1 MLEYHKLNDSE
12 LTELVRKSD
21 EQAFAEIYQRYWT
34 IMYMHALKMLKDEED
49 ARDVVQELFT
59 TLWSRCQNITSSINL
74 SGYLYTIV
82 RNKVLDL
89 MAQKKSRAGH
99 LESLAL
105 YIDEHHNKTL
115 EDLTERE
122 MMQALDHEISQLP
135 GKMKVIFQM
144 RVKEHKTYK
153 EIAEALEISDKT
165 VKKQVNN
172 AIKLIKPK
180 LNGFTGWPVL
190 LYFLS
195 R

>member
-59 TLWSRCQNITSSINL
+59 TLWSRCQNMTSSINL

-165 VKKQVNN
+165 VKKQVSN

>member
-12 LTELVRKSD
+12 LTDLVRKSD
-21 EQAFAEIYQRYWT
+21 ELAFAEIYQRYWT
-34 IMYMHALKMLKDEED
+34 IMYMHALKMLKEEED

-59 TLWSRCQNITSSINL
+59 TLWGRCQHLTSGTNL
-74 SGYLYTIV
+74 SGFLYTIM
-82 RNKVLDL
+82 RNKILDL
-89 MAQKKSRAGH
+89 MAQKKNRAGH

-105 YIDEHHNKTL
+105 YLTEHHNKTL

-122 MMQALDHEISQLP
+122 MMQALDQEISQLP

-153 EIAEALEISDKT
+153 EIAEVLDISDKT
-165 VKKQVNN
+165 VKKQVSN

-180 LNGFTGWPVL
+180 LNGFAGWPVL

-195 R
+195 K

>member
-153 EIAEALEISDKT
+153 ENAEALEISDKT
-165 VKKQVNN
+165 VKKQVSN